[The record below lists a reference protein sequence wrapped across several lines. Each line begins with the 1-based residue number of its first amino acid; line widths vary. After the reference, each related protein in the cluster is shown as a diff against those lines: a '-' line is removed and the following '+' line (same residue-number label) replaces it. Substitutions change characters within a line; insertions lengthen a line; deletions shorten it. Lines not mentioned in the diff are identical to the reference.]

1 MKLVISMFISYY
13 ESPLGVLKIVS
24 DDNYLLEVS
33 LVQEKCIKEN
43 KNIIV
48 EKCLNQLDEYFEGK
62 RKTFD
67 IEYKL
72 IGTKFQKQVWS
83 ELSKVPYGTKISYK
97 DLAIKIN
104 NPKAVRAVGTAVG
117 KNKILIIIPCHRVL
131 NSGTGLGGF
140 SAGGLVNKKKLLK
153 LEDML

>member
-1 MKLVISMFISYY
+1 MFISYY

-48 EKCLNQLDEYFEGK
+48 ERCLNQLDEYFEGK

>member
-1 MKLVISMFISYY
+1 MFISYY